1 VTRRL
6 KLLNKK
12 EAAEQ
17 QKRAREIEEEA
28 KSSQKR
34 INIKNRR
41 EKVKNIGRP
50 TKKKDKPRGLPKDLK
65 LGDCVLIKQG
75 IGIVRYIGPIEGAKE
90 DQIYAGVELKDG
102 QGEGLNDGCAFGK
115 RYFLC
120 DYKQGVFVR
129 NIPKV
134 LPPEQLLL
142 QLGKVNADLQNMSR
156 EQLKLRSEIAR
167 LDQENEDKIR
177 KLEAEKEKAK
187 LVEIELYNQSDL
199 DKPILPKRLS
209 NTSKLSEDDE
219 KLPTIPDGEK
229 FVQPEIDLLPTG
241 SSLLSDKEAVDEHK
255 ELFRITSG
263 ELWSEREVLNY
274 KLELRKELE
283 KGQRQQALVLLDLPD
298 FNAPDDDFVEW
309 LTQRF
314 KQFQKVDNKLKVPDI
329 KDPKIKRAILVVAR
343 MLASFTQQIN
353 RSRRESYIAVTK
365 RLVSTLDAQ
374 HAETFSSSSSV
385 GSSEADF

>member
-1 VTRRL
+1 MTRRQKFL
-6 KLLNKK
+6 TKK

-17 QKRAREIEEEA
+17 EKREREIQEEL
-28 KSSQKR
+28 KISQKR
-34 INIKNRR
+34 LNIINRR
-41 EKVKNIGRP
+41 EKVKNIGRT

-75 IGIVRYIGPIEGAKE
+75 VGIVRYIGPVEGAKE
-90 DQIYAGVELKDG
+90 EQIYAGVELKDG
-102 QGEGLNDGCAFGK
+102 EGEGLNDGCAYGK

-134 LPPEQLLL
+134 LAPEQLLL
-142 QLGKVNADLQNMSR
+142 QLGKVNSDLKMMSR
-156 EQLKLRSEIAR
+156 EQLKLRAEIAR

-209 NTSKLSEDDE
+209 NTSRKSEDDE
-219 KLPTIPDGEK
+219 KLPTIPDGAK
-229 FVQPEIDLLPTG
+229 FVQPDIDLHKST
-241 SSLLSDKEAVDEHK
+241 SSILAEKEAVDEHK
-255 ELFRITSG
+255 ELFRIKSG
-263 ELWSEREVLNY
+263 ELWTERDVLKY

-283 KGQRQQALVLLDLPD
+283 KGQREQAIVVLDLPD

-314 KQFQKVDNKLKVPDI
+314 KQFQKVDHELQVPDI
-329 KDPKIKRAILVVAR
+329 KDPKVKRAILVVTR

-353 RSRRESYIAVTK
+353 RSRKESYLEVTK
-365 RLVSTLDAQ
+365 RLVSTLDAKY
-374 HAETFSSSSSV
+374 ADTFSSSSSL

>member
-6 KLLNKK
+6 KSLNKK

-17 QKRAREIEEEA
+17 EKRAREQEEEL

-34 INIKNRR
+34 LNIINRR
-41 EKVKNIGRP
+41 EKVKNIGRK
-50 TKKKDKPRGLPKDLK
+50 TKKDKPRGLPKDLK
-65 LGDCVLIKQG
+65 IGDCVLIKQG

-90 DQIYAGVELKDG
+90 EQIYAGVELKDG
-102 QGEGLNDGCAFGK
+102 EGEGLNDGCAYGK

-129 NIPKV
+129 NIPKI
-134 LPPEQLLL
+134 LAPEQLLL
-142 QLGKVNADLQNMSR
+142 QLGKVNADIKKMSR
-156 EQLKLRSEIAR
+156 EQLKLQSEIAR
-167 LDQENEDKIR
+167 LDRENEDKIR

-199 DKPILPKRLS
+199 DKPLLPKRLS
-209 NTSKLSEDDE
+209 NTSKMSEDDE

-229 FVQPEIDLLPTG
+229 FVQPDIDLRPSN
-241 SSLLSDKEAVDEHK
+241 SSLLAEKEAVDEHK

-263 ELWSEREVLNY
+263 ELWTERDVLKY

-283 KGQRQQALVLLDLPD
+283 KGQREQAMMKLDLPD
-298 FNAPDDDFVEW
+298 FNAPDDDFVKW

-314 KQFQKVDNKLKVPDI
+314 QQFQKVNHELQVPDI
-329 KDPKIKRAILVVAR
+329 KDPKVKRAVLVVAR

-374 HAETFSSSSSV
+374 YADTFSSSSSV

>member
-6 KLLNKK
+6 KSLSKK

-17 QKRAREIEEEA
+17 EKRYREIQEEL
-28 KSSQKR
+28 KSSEKR
-34 INIKNRR
+34 LNIINRR
-41 EKVKNIGRP
+41 EKVKNIGRT

-75 IGIVRYIGPIEGAKE
+75 VGIVRYIGPVEGAKE
-90 DQIYAGVELKDG
+90 EQIYAGVELKDG
-102 QGEGLNDGCAFGK
+102 EGEGLNDGCAYGK

-142 QLGKVNADLQNMSR
+142 QLEKLNADLKKMSR

-199 DKPILPKRLS
+199 DKPLLPKRLS
-209 NTSKLSEDDE
+209 NTSKMSEDDE

-229 FVQPEIDLLPTG
+229 FVQPDIDLRPST
-241 SSLLSDKEAVDEHK
+241 SSLLAEKEAVDEHK

-263 ELWSEREVLNY
+263 ELWTERDVLKY

-283 KGQRQQALVLLDLPD
+283 KGTREQAMMKLDLPD
-298 FNAPDDDFVEW
+298 FNAPDDDFVKW

-314 KQFQKVDNKLKVPDI
+314 QQFQNLHRELQVPDI
-329 KDPKIKRAILVVAR
+329 KDPKVKRAVLLVAR

-353 RSRRESYIAVTK
+353 RSRRESYVAVTK

-374 HAETFSSSSSV
+374 YADTFSSSSSL

>member
-1 VTRRL
+1 
-6 KLLNKK
+6 LLNKK

-229 FVQPEIDLLPTG
+229 FVQPEIDSLRAG
-241 SSLLSDKEAVDEHK
+241 SSLLSDKEVVDEHK

-283 KGQRQQALVLLDLPD
+283 RGQRQQALVLLDLPD

-314 KQFQKVDNKLKVPDI
+314 KQFQKVDHQLKVPDI

>member
-142 QLGKVNADLQNMSR
+142 QLGKVNADLKKMSR